1 MPRNYTD
8 EEGIMAQRAAGE
20 VANKGGIFGLN
31 EGDKRNIL
39 NAKSMLY
46 ASEIAKQFGVDKKA
60 ALALVDRIGLSQ
72 IEKLIGSP
80 KSTEDMESGFSNI
93 KSKMAEES
101 DPDESE
107 PDSDEDDI
115 DVPTLPEI
123 GMMQKK
129 KKKTLD
135 DLSGY

>member
-8 EEGIMAQRAAGE
+8 EEEIMAQRAAGE

-31 EGDKRNIL
+31 ENDKSNIL

-80 KSTEDMESGFSNI
+80 KSTADMESGFSSI
-93 KSKMAEES
+93 KSKMSES
-101 DPDESE
+101 DPDETE

-115 DVPTLPEI
+115 DVPTLPEL
-123 GMMQKK
+123 GGMQKK
-129 KKKTLD
+129 KKKTIDSLNE
-135 DLSGY
+135 Y

>member
-1 MPRNYTD
+1 MAYTR
-8 EEGIMAQRAAGE
+8 EEGIMAERAAGE

-31 EGDKRNIL
+31 EDDKGNIL

-46 ASEIAKQFGVDKKA
+46 ASEIAKQFGVDKKS
-60 ALALVDRIGLSQ
+60 ALQLVDRIGLPA

-80 KSTEDMESGFSNI
+80 KSTEDMEAGFSSI
-93 KSKMAEES
+93 KSKLNDRES

-115 DVPTLPEI
+115 DAPTISEL
-123 GMMQKK
+123 GGMQKK
-129 KKKTLD
+129 KKKSLD
-135 DLSGY
+135 SLSEY